1 VEHVDELIY
10 GQALYALSTDEE
22 EQVALHVA
30 ECERCR
36 RRLREAEALAASLAY
51 AVPSTDPPPDLRD
64 RVLASVE
71 PVVDAA
77 PAPAEPASGTVTA
90 APRRQRPRFAWWP
103 RLSAVVVPALGVAV
117 VALAIWGV
125 SQQNRV
131 SSLESS
137 LQHAQVTRVGSLG
150 SAVTKAGGKT
160 TLFASIRSAPAGKTY
175 EAWVMRGKVAIPAGI
190 FAGGGTLQLTLTH
203 AARPGDVIAITV
215 EPAGG
220 TKQPTT
226 TPIANGTV

>member
-10 GQALYALSTDEE
+10 GQALYALSADEE

-51 AVPSTDPPPDLRD
+51 AAPSVDPPSDLRA

-71 PVVDAA
+71 PVVGAA
-77 PAPAEPASGTVTA
+77 PAPAEPVSEPVTP
-90 APRRQRPRFAWWP
+90 APRRPRFAWWP
-103 RLSAVVVPALGVAV
+103 RVSAVAVPALGVAV
-117 VALAIWGV
+117 VALAIWGA
-125 SQQNRV
+125 SQRNRV

-150 SAVTKAGGKT
+150 SAVTKAGGQT
-160 TLFASIRSAPAGKTY
+160 TLFASIRSAPSGKTY
-175 EAWVMRGKVAIPAGI
+175 EAWVIRGKVPIPAGI
-190 FAGGGTLQLTLTH
+190 FEGGGTLELRLTQ
-203 AARPGDVIAITV
+203 AAKPGDVIAITV

-226 TPIANGTV
+226 PSIANGTV

>member
-10 GQALYALSTDEE
+10 GQALYALSPDEE

-51 AVPSTDPPPDLRD
+51 AAPSIDPPADLRL

-77 PAPAEPASGTVTA
+77 PAPATA
-90 APRRQRPRFAWWP
+90 VAEAPRRARPRLAWWP
-103 RLSAVVVPALGVAV
+103 RLSAVAVPALAAV
-117 VALAIWGV
+117 VLGLVIWNV
-125 SQQNRV
+125 SLRDQV
-131 SSLESS
+131 SSLKVP

-150 SAVTKAGGKT
+150 SAVTNSGGTT
-160 TLFASIRSAPAGKTY
+160 TLFASIRRAPAGKTY
-175 EAWVMRGKVAIPAGI
+175 EAWVIRGKVAIPAGI
-190 FAGGGTLQLTLTH
+190 FQGGGTLELTLTKP
-203 AARPGDVIAITV
+203 AKPGDVIAVTI